1 MTYLMEMCRRE
12 GGGLFFLTR
21 WFNTILER
29 VRGYLRHGEKC
40 TCIVFKKKV
49 DVQSCSNHRGIMLL
63 SHTMKKWNVDD
74 ARIRRQVAI
83 NEHDF
88 LLRKSATDVMF
99 ALRVME
105 KYREGLKELHFIFLG
120 LEKADDRV

>member
-1 MTYLMEMCRRE
+1 M
-12 GGGLFFLTR
+12 
-21 WFNTILER
+21 
-29 VRGYLRHGEKC
+29 RGYLRHGEKC

-49 DVQSCSNHRGIMLL
+49 DVQSCSNHRGVMLL

-74 ARIRRQVAI
+74 ARIRRQVVI

-88 LLRKSATDVMF
+88 LLRKRTTDVMF

-105 KYREGLKELHFIFLG
+105 KYREGREEERKCDGVCWSHEWQRSI
-120 LEKADDRV
+120 